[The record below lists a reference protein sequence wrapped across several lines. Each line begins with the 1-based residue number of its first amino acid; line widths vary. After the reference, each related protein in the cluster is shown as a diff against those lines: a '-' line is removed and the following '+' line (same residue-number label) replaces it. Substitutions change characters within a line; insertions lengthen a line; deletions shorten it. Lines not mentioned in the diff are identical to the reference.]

1 MGNKPIAWGGDGK
14 AYKTECSIPNC
25 MGTRKLLKKALDL
38 VLRGRSARDA
48 KTKNEAFDGLWELL
62 VNLEY
67 ELQQK
72 QTPSPN

>member
-1 MGNKPIAWGGDGK
+1 
-14 AYKTECSIPNC
+14 
-25 MGTRKLLKKALDL
+25 MGTRKLLEEALDL

-48 KTKNEAFDGLWELL
+48 KTKNEAFDGLWEILT
-62 VNLEY
+62 NLEY

>member
-1 MGNKPIAWGGDGK
+1 
-14 AYKTECSIPNC
+14 
-25 MGTRKLLKKALDL
+25 MGTRKLIEKALDL
-38 VLRGRSARDA
+38 VIQGRSARDA
-48 KTKNEAFDGLWELL
+48 KTKNETLDGLWELL

>member
-1 MGNKPIAWGGDGK
+1 MG
-14 AYKTECSIPNC
+14 S
-25 MGTRKLLKKALDL
+25 RKLIEKALDL

-62 VNLEY
+62 INLDY
-67 ELQQK
+67 ELKQK

>member
-1 MGNKPIAWGGDGK
+1 MG
-14 AYKTECSIPNC
+14 S
-25 MGTRKLLKKALDL
+25 RKLIEKALDL

-62 VNLEY
+62 INLGY
-67 ELQQK
+67 ELRQK